1 MVERGRILVV
11 TSSFPRSPRDS
22 TSPFVLHL
30 AEDLQ
35 ALGWRIDVL
44 APHTPGTATRES
56 INGVSVERFRYFW
69 PASAQTLCYEGGALL
84 NLRRNR
90 WNVIKVPV
98 LVFLQSMG
106 IARRLVSR
114 RYDMVHSHWI
124 LPQAFTAALSAVLL
138 RVPHVVTVHGSD
150 VFSLRGRL
158 LTQFKK
164 VALNGASAVTVNSL
178 ATGAAVAEIVP
189 RLREVHRIPMGASA
203 SRGRPAVVDALRQRF
218 RRHSGPLLVF
228 VGRVIEQKGVAD
240 LLRAVTILVPRL
252 PGVTAIIVGDG
263 QDRSTMVSLASELKI
278 GDRVSFVGSV
288 APADV
293 PDYLAAAD
301 LFVGPSKRGADGSS
315 EGLGLTFIE
324 AMLAGT
330 PVVATRVG
338 GIKETVQHEETGLLV
353 SENAPREIADAV
365 ERLVTDRDL
374 ALRLSGTALEL
385 ARNHF
390 TREVVARSFSQL
402 FEQMIS
408 LKA

>member
-1 MVERGRILVV
+1 
-11 TSSFPRSPRDS
+11 
-22 TSPFVLHL
+22 
-30 AEDLQ
+30 
-35 ALGWRIDVL
+35 
-44 APHTPGTATRES
+44 
-56 INGVSVERFRYFW
+56 
-69 PASAQTLCYEGGALL
+69 
-84 NLRRNR
+84 
-90 WNVIKVPV
+90 
-98 LVFLQSMG
+98 
-106 IARRLVSR
+106 
-114 RYDMVHSHWI
+114 
-124 LPQAFTAALSAVLL
+124 
-138 RVPHVVTVHGSD
+138 
-150 VFSLRGRL
+150 
-158 LTQFKK
+158 
-164 VALNGASAVTVNSL
+164 
-178 ATGAAVAEIVP
+178 
-189 RLREVHRIPMGASA
+189 
-203 SRGRPAVVDALRQRF
+203 
-218 RRHSGPLLVF
+218 LLVF